1 MAALV
6 SDMCLAMF
14 LFLHRIMYYACSTH
28 ATSLGNNVPDSH
40 DRLGGL
46 PEHVIHHIISFLGAN
61 DIARLS
67 FASKGCRQIC
77 ISSPYLYFDV
87 DFASH
92 ECATKCSQFKEFL
105 SKFLRSRN
113 GQWIQLLRFRWLCD
127 SCECSNE
134 RPYDSWIC
142 DALGCN
148 VKELDIGY
156 RIDEQNRLALPISA
170 TGYASLRLLEL
181 NLQDCCINSH
191 LASNIGFSRGL
202 IAEII
207 TSLWG
212 HIGGL
217 DLYQLHITQKV

>member
-1 MAALV
+1 MENPSKFTVL
-6 SDMCLAMF
+6 S
-14 LFLHRIMYYACSTH
+14 S
-28 ATSLGNNVPDSH
+28 SKGNNVPDSH

-46 PEHVIHHIISFLGAN
+46 PEHVVHHIISFLGAN

-113 GQWIQLLRFRWLCD
+113 GQLIQLLRFRWLCD

-170 TGYASLRLLEL
+170 NWLCFLEVARTEFAGLLHKF
-181 NLQDCCINSH
+181 H

-212 HIGGL
+212 IYWRLGSLPAAHHSKG
-217 DLYQLHITQKV
+217 

>member
-1 MAALV
+1 MENPSKFTVL
-6 SDMCLAMF
+6 S
-14 LFLHRIMYYACSTH
+14 S
-28 ATSLGNNVPDSH
+28 SKGNNVPDSH

-67 FASKGCRQIC
+67 FASKRM
-77 ISSPYLYFDV
+77 STDMY
-87 DFASH
+87 
-92 ECATKCSQFKEFL
+92 
-105 SKFLRSRN
+105 KFLRSRN

-181 NLQDCCINSH
+181 NLQDCCINSI
-191 LASNIGFSRGL
+191 LPATL
-202 IAEII
+202 V
-207 TSLWG
+207 SLEVLSLKSLRVYG
-212 HIGGL
+212 DHIGGL
-217 DLYQLHITQKV
+217 DLYQLRITQKVKS